1 MQRLEQCV
9 QKFGIQ
15 KQKLWLKYRNIRDI
29 PATIAANATSGTMCT
44 KIREKI
50 RKSCLKYVNPEIMV

>member
-1 MQRLEQCV
+1 VALFCGLHCSGSL
-9 QKFGIQ
+9 KIQ

-44 KIREKI
+44 KIRDPET
-50 RKSCLKYVNPEIMV
+50 EIMVKI